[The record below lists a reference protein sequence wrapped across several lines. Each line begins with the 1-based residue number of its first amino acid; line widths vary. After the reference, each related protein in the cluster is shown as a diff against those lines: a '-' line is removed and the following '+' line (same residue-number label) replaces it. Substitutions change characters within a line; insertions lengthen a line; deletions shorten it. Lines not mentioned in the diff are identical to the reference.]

1 MEHLIHLTLKFVE
14 EQYNLILSHSYKI
27 ESFKLKGSP
36 ERMWQRLKGGQL
48 PPPHL
53 SQNTEKGTWRAASAV
68 FKGLTSTASPTLTS
82 LTPLL
87 KPNTSKK
94 KKKKNQ
100 SRRAVFMCG
109 AYLYFPLF

>member
-1 MEHLIHLTLKFVE
+1 
-14 EQYNLILSHSYKI
+14 
-27 ESFKLKGSP
+27 
-36 ERMWQRLKGGQL
+36 MWQRLKGGQL

-53 SQNTEKGTWRAASAV
+53 GQNTEKGTWRAASAV